1 MGLTKFLSYTAIA
14 AVLLAGQ
21 ASAET
26 IHLAAGGSGK
36 QVDHLRAVLNEYEK
50 ASGDTVVLVPL
61 PASSTEQFGQF
72 KLWLAAGNSEIDVY
86 RTDVI
91 WAPQLASHFVDLSD
105 VAKDVVKDFFPSAI
119 AGQTV
124 NGHLVALP
132 FSADAPA
139 LYYRKDLLEKYGK
152 PVPQTWSELEA
163 TASEIMEKERAAGKA
178 DMWGF
183 VFQGNAYEGLT
194 CNALEWVASNGGGN
208 IIEKDGTVSIN
219 NEKAAAALDRA
230 AGWVGK
236 ISPPGVL
243 AYKEEES
250 RGVWQL
256 GNAVF
261 MRNWLYAYAP
271 GQSADSPIKDHFGA
285 APLPKGDGAEAT
297 SVSSLGGWNLA
308 VSKYSQHAEAAEKL
322 VLFLTKAEQQKKR
335 AIDLTLLPTLTAL
348 YDDKDI
354 VAAQP
359 IIARWKDVFL
369 AGVPRPAAV
378 TKLKYN
384 EASSLFW
391 SAVHDTLAKTGTAA
405 ENLDKLE
412 VKLADLEGGSW

>member
-1 MGLTKFLSYTAIA
+1 MGLTRFLSYTAVA
-14 AVLLAGQ
+14 AVLLAGH

-36 QVDHLRAVLNEYEK
+36 QIDHLRAVLNEYEK
-50 ASGDTVVLVPL
+50 TSGDTVVLVPL
-61 PASSTEQFGQF
+61 PSSSTEQFGQF
-72 KLWLAAGNSEIDVY
+72 KLWLAAGNSDIDVY

-91 WAPQLASHFVDLSD
+91 WAPQLASHFVDLAD
-105 VAKDVVKDFFPSAI
+105 VAKDVVKDFFPSTI

-152 PVPQTWSELEA
+152 PVPKTWSELEA
-163 TASEIMEKERAAGKA
+163 TAGEIMEKERAAGKS

-194 CNALEWVASNGGGN
+194 CNALEWIASNGGGN

-219 NEKAAAALDRA
+219 NKKAAAALDRA
-230 AGWVGK
+230 ASWIGK

-243 AYKEEES
+243 AYKEEDS

-261 MRNWLYAYAP
+261 MRNWLYAFAT
-271 GQSADSPIKDHFGA
+271 GQSDESPIKDRFDA
-285 APLPKGDGAEAT
+285 APLPKGDGPEAT
-297 SVSSLGGWNLA
+297 SVSALGGWNLA
-308 VSKYSQHAEAAEKL
+308 VSKYSQHPEAAEKL
-322 VLFLTKAEQQKKR
+322 VLFLTEAEQQKKR

-354 VAAQP
+354 IAAQP

-369 AGVPRPAAV
+369 AAVPRPAAV

-391 SAVHDTLAKTGTAA
+391 SAVHDTLAKNGSAA
-405 ENLDKLE
+405 DNLEELE
-412 VKLADLEGGSW
+412 VKLADLEGASW

>member
-1 MGLTKFLSYTAIA
+1 MGLTKFLSCTAIA

-61 PASSTEQFGQF
+61 PASSSEQFGQF
-72 KLWLAAGNSEIDVY
+72 KLWLAAGNSEIDIY

-91 WAPQLASHFVDLSD
+91 WAPQLANHFVDLTD
-105 VAKDVVKDFFPSAI
+105 VAKDVVKDFPSTI

-152 PVPQTWSELEA
+152 SVPQTWSELEA

-194 CNALEWVASNGGGN
+194 CNALEWIASNGGGN

-271 GQSADSPIKDHFGA
+271 GQGAEFRSRTTSMPLRCPKATAGGDVRIGSRRMEPRRLEIFA
-285 APLPKGDGAEAT
+285 AP
-297 SVSSLGGWNLA
+297 
-308 VSKYSQHAEAAEKL
+308 
-322 VLFLTKAEQQKKR
+322 
-335 AIDLTLLPTLTAL
+335 
-348 YDDKDI
+348 
-354 VAAQP
+354 
-359 IIARWKDVFL
+359 
-369 AGVPRPAAV
+369 
-378 TKLKYN
+378 
-384 EASSLFW
+384 
-391 SAVHDTLAKTGTAA
+391 
-405 ENLDKLE
+405 
-412 VKLADLEGGSW
+412 